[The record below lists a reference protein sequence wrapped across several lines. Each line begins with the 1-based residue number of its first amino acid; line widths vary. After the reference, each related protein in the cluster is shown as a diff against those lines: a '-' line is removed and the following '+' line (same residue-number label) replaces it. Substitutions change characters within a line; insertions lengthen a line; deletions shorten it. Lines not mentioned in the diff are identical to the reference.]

1 MVVPNV
7 HGEVGNQSSN
17 VCDTVLQYA
26 IYKMVESVNI
36 WAMHG
41 SAYTSESETL
51 DNNFVNSNEG
61 PSEGT

>member
-1 MVVPNV
+1 
-7 HGEVGNQSSN
+7 
-17 VCDTVLQYA
+17 
-26 IYKMVESVNI
+26 MVESVNI